1 MKKIFVFLLTLLL
14 TLCLLSG
21 TAEDEELRQAYEQDV
36 VRVMRAMSYYATN
49 EYYKQTITK
58 YIITDS
64 PAWNTLDR
72 YDYGWCSKIRKN
84 ELNDVRTENYVKTAD
99 DTVECDFYCHND
111 IQYEAWNYKAR
122 YFLCYHVT
130 LKYTSYKGKEGWYLY
145 DFYNLPCKEEEL
157 RAEEYNNKIDEGMH
171 IIAINGQ
178 TYRGYVLVVDDPA
191 RVKVGAM
198 KTFNDSGGWKI
209 EKYYDEF
216 HGAAIVNG
224 GAFLDGKGH
233 NGGVPEGYVMTDGVL
248 RRRNEYRNVNAYV
261 VMGFDHDNKLH
272 VGRFKDDELEALHLR
287 DALAFQA
294 ALIINGE
301 RQEII
306 QNHISHPYSARTG
319 IGQDADG
326 KVYFLI
332 VEGRDAGSLGC
343 SMDDMADIYTELG
356 CVDAGTLDGGYSTA
370 LMLGD
375 EKVYCSYHYGTSRAM
390 PTVFYVKQLGDQ

>member
-72 YDYGWCSKIRKN
+72 YDYGWCRNIRKN
-84 ELNDVRTENYVKTAD
+84 DLNEVKTENDVKTAE
-99 DTVECDFYCHND
+99 DTIECDFYCYND
-111 IQYEAWNYKAR
+111 IEYEAWNYKAR
-122 YFLCYHVT
+122 YEMRYHVT
-130 LKYTSYKGKEGWYLY
+130 LKYYSYQGKEDLFLY
-145 DFYNLPCKEEEL
+145 DFYNLPSE
-157 RAEEYNNKIDEGMH
+157 AEALKAEGFNSKIDEGMH
-171 IIAINGQ
+171 LSSISGR
-178 TYRGYVLVVDDPA
+178 TYRGYVLVVDDPS
-191 RVKVGAM
+191 RVKAGAI
-198 KTFNDSGGWKI
+198 KWFNNSGGWKLDKFY
-209 EKYYDEF
+209 EEF
-216 HGAAIVNG
+216 HGAATING
-224 GAFLDGKGH
+224 GAFMDGSSHKG
-233 NGGVPEGYVMTDGVL
+233 GIPEGYVMTDGVL
-248 RRRNEYRNVNAYV
+248 RRKNEYRNVNAYV
-261 VMGFDHDNKLH
+261 VMGFDYDNKLH

-287 DALAFQA
+287 DALAFQT

-343 SMDDMADIYTELG
+343 SVDDMVDIYAELG
-356 CVDAGTLDGGYSTA
+356 CVDAGTLDGGYSTT
-370 LMLGD
+370 LLLGS
-375 EKVYCSYHYGTSRAM
+375 EGVYTSYHYGISRAM